1 MQTGREDTMRRPWM
15 TMCALCAAVCLA
27 VTAVPAGEEGAEEE
41 IKIKGK
47 TVDQLLK
54 QLDSSNRGLQVRASR
69 AISEAPEKLWPK
81 LVPKLIPL
89 LEADRENL
97 RFVAAQTLGKYGPLA
112 RAAVP
117 KLVPLLKGTQFERN
131 RAAAAKAL
139 GLILVDAKESPE
151 VTEVAKAL
159 VAKFNE
165 DYDQYSDVRRE
176 ASRAIGMIGP
186 AAKVAIPKMTKGLID
201 YKKHSQEHTMVRH
214 ESAWTCGRMG
224 PLAKEHMDRLISML
238 HQEGEKL
245 PRIVWAIGEIGP
257 VHDNVVP
264 NIVDK
269 LEKSLNLGRYEPHI
283 FNSLEA
289 LTKFGP
295 KAEKA
300 VDFLIYFLGKGQF
313 TPRILEQTMKCLGA
327 IGPKAKKALPQIKK
341 WQEMSAINGVRELRG
356 TSQEQKE
363 AIVKAAKDAEKAVS
377 K

>member
-1 MQTGREDTMRRPWM
+1 MQTGREDTMPRPWTVM
-15 TMCALCAAVCLA
+15 VALCAAVCLIAPMA
-27 VTAVPAGEEGAEEE
+27 VAGEEAAEEE

-47 TVDQLLK
+47 TLTQLLK
-54 QLDSSNRGLQVRASR
+54 QLNSSNRGLQVRASR
-69 AISEAPEKLWPK
+69 AISEAPKELWPK
-81 LVPKLIPL
+81 IVPKLIPL

-97 RFVAAQTLGKYGPLA
+97 RFVAAQALGNYGPVA

-117 KLVPLLKGTQFERN
+117 KLVPMLKGTQFERN

-151 VTEVAKAL
+151 VTEAAKAL

-214 ESAWTCGRMG
+214 ESAWACGRMG
-224 PLAKEHMDRLISML
+224 PPAKEHMDRLISML
-238 HQEGEKL
+238 HQEGHDL

-269 LEKSLNLGRYEPHI
+269 LEKSLNLGRYEPHV

-295 KAEKA
+295 KAAKS
-300 VDFLIYFLGKGQF
+300 VDFLIYFLKQERF

-327 IGPKAKKALPQIKK
+327 IGPKAKKALPHIRKYK
-341 WQEMSAINGVRELRG
+341 EAKAINIRGV
-356 TSQEQKE
+356 TQEQKE
-363 AIVKAAKDAEKAVS
+363 AIVKAAKEAEKAVS

>member
-1 MQTGREDTMRRPWM
+1 MRIFL
-15 TMCALCAAVCLA
+15 ALCMIVFAVSAA
-27 VTAVPAGEEGAEEE
+27 AGGDEEE

-47 TVDQLLK
+47 TLSQLIK
-54 QLDSSNRGLQVRASR
+54 QLNSSNRGLQVRASR
-69 AISEAPEKLWPK
+69 AISEAPKEAWPK
-81 LVPKLIPL
+81 IVPKLIPL
-89 LEADRENL
+89 LEAERENL
-97 RFVAAQTLGKYGPLA
+97 RFVAAQTLGKYGPVA

-176 ASRAIGMIGP
+176 SSRAIGMIGP

-238 HQEGEKL
+238 HQEGERL

-257 VHDNVVP
+257 VHANVVP

-269 LEKSLNLGRYEPHI
+269 LEKSLNLGRYEPHMY
-283 FNSLEA
+283 NSIEA
-289 LTKFGP
+289 LAKFGP
-295 KAEKA
+295 KAA
-300 VDFLIYFLGKGQF
+300 PSVDFLIYFLKQGRF

-327 IGPKAKKALPQIKK
+327 IGPKAKKARSHIKK
-341 WQEMSAINGVRELRG
+341 WQEMKAINAVRELRG
-356 TSQEQKE
+356 APQEQKE
-363 AIVKAAKDAEKAVS
+363 AIIKAAKDAEKAIGG
-377 K
+377 

>member
-1 MQTGREDTMRRPWM
+1 MQTGREDTMRRLWI
-15 TMCALCAAVCLA
+15 TLCVLCAMLCLIA
-27 VTAVPAGEEGAEEE
+27 AAVPAGEEE

-47 TVDQLLK
+47 TLDQLLK
-54 QLDSSNRGLQVRASR
+54 QLDSPNRGLQVRASR

-112 RAAVP
+112 RAAAP

-176 ASRAIGMIGP
+176 AARAIGMIGP

-201 YKKHSQEHTMVRH
+201 YKKHSQEHTMVRE

-238 HQEGEKL
+238 HQEGHDL

-283 FNSLEA
+283 FNSIEA

-295 KAEKA
+295 KAAPA

-313 TPRILEQTMKCLGA
+313 TPRILEQTMKCLAA
-327 IGPKAKKALPQIKK
+327 IGPKAKKALPHIKK
-341 WQEMSAINGVRELRG
+341 WQEINAINAIRELRG
-356 TSQEQKE
+356 APQEQKD
-363 AIVKAAKDAEKAVS
+363 AIVKAAKEADKAVS